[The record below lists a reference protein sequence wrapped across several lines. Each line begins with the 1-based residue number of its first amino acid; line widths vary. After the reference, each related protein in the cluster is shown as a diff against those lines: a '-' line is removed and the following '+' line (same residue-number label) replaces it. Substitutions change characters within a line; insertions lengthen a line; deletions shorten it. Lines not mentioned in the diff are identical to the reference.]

1 MKPRVL
7 RVLAGTIEP
16 ITMTHGQLR
25 TIRFLVFSVSVVFVA
40 SACSL
45 AGGQGQE
52 VEVTEG
58 SIPSSFPRD
67 FPIPGDATIGETM
80 IDRVNHR
87 SEATL
92 SVESELVPVIQ
103 YFQLELVGAGYVVDT
118 SDGDES
124 QWRIEF
130 FRDELRGSID
140 ITVADQVAVVFI
152 SMNVP

>member
-7 RVLAGTIEP
+7 RVLAGTIAP
-16 ITMTHGQLR
+16 ITMTHGPSPS
-25 TIRFLVFSVSVVFVA
+25 IRLLVFSVSVVFVA
-40 SACSL
+40 SACSVV
-45 AGGQGQE
+45 GGPRQD

-80 IDRVNHR
+80 IDRINHR

-92 SVESELVPVIQ
+92 TLESEMVPVIQ

-140 ITVADQVAVVFI
+140 ITVTDQVAVVSI
-152 SMNVP
+152 SLNVP